1 MKKILLATEKSFA
14 KVAVDTIKKIFS
26 DANYELI
33 ILENYKF
40 KEDFLKAVKDVDG
53 LIVRSDIVDKDV
65 LENAKNLKIVI
76 RAGAGYDNIDLNEAT
91 KRNVVVMNTPGQNSN
106 AVAELVFGLLITLI
120 RKKYTGKSGIEL
132 RGKTLGIHAY
142 GNVGKYVNLIA
153 KGFGLQTYA
162 FDPFV
167 EDSKMIED
175 GINPIHEVE
184 DLYKTCQIVSLHLPK
199 TKETVKS
206 INYNL
211 FKLMPEN
218 AVLINTARSEIIN
231 EDDLLKIMEERK
243 DFYYGSDVEPEKKA
257 IFIEKFSDRVLF
269 TEKKMGAQTEE
280 ANINAGIAAAKQ
292 MVDFFEKGITKF
304 KVN

>member
-1 MKKILLATEKSFA
+1 MKKILLATEKPFA
-14 KVAVDTIKKIFS
+14 KIAVDTIKDIFQK
-26 DANYELI
+26 ANYELI
-33 ILENYKF
+33 LLENYKS
-40 KEDFLKAVKDVDG
+40 KEDFLKAVENVDG
-53 LIVRSDIVDKDV
+53 LIVRSDIVDKEVFD
-65 LENAKNLKIVI
+65 NAKNLKIVI

-91 KRNVVVMNTPGQNSN
+91 AHNVIVMNTPGQNSN

-120 RKKYTGKSGIEL
+120 RKKYSGKSGFEL

-153 KGFGLQTYA
+153 KGFGMKVYA
-162 FDPFV
+162 YDPFV
-167 EDSKMIED
+167 DEIKMKED
-175 GINPIHEVE
+175 GVQKVNDVKE
-184 DLYKTCQIVSLHLPK
+184 LYSKCQIVSLHLPK

-206 INYNL
+206 INYDL

-218 AVLINTARSEIIN
+218 AVLINSARSEIIN
-231 EDDLLKIMEERK
+231 EDDLIKIMEERK
-243 DFYYGSDVEPEKKA
+243 DFYYGADVEPEKKS

-292 MVDFFEKGITKF
+292 MVDYFEKGITTF

>member
-1 MKKILLATEKSFA
+1 MKKILLATEKPFA

-153 KGFGLQTYA
+153 KGFGMQTYA